1 MGGVAGRWSDSLIGG
16 AFRVLE
22 FRCARCDD
30 SAQGRLFVVVR
41 PLLGRT
47 GMRRLLTVAAAAA
60 LLVGLMPGIASA
72 AWAPGV
78 KDQSTIWSESL
89 WSSDGSTVTQTVTAG
104 ITGDLTRV
112 RLYCAFSGVADVGI
126 HVGSSW
132 ASGICSSAGWWNYNF
147 RAPFAHVTAGSQ
159 FTLQISSTDEDSVN
173 LGIANSDYAGGAA
186 AEGGYPIDNDGSP
199 VTDFAFET
207 YVMGSPTATYTWN
220 PTSITAG
227 TSQTVSV
234 TAVTTFPNEGVQ
246 PQVVGPAVSDPVTH
260 TVRFGTLPS
269 WFTPTS
275 IVCTSEIQIS
285 DCTLDN
291 FQTGMPAT
299 GDGTEMTVTVT
310 VTGIAAPPSS
320 AGGGKGSAS
329 GTGCD
334 SYIVDQDNC
343 GTGSADIAVLGP
355 AGTPAPTTT
364 PALTATSDGRT
375 TGGSSPWLLLSCFFG
390 AGLAML
396 VVTRTAARR
405 SRP

>member
-1 MGGVAGRWSDSLIGG
+1 MKRSL
-16 AFRVLE
+16 
-22 FRCARCDD
+22 
-30 SAQGRLFVVVR
+30 
-41 PLLGRT
+41 
-47 GMRRLLTVAAAAA
+47 MVAAGAV
-60 LLVGLMPGIASA
+60 LLVGLMPGIACA
-72 AWAPGV
+72 GAWAAGV
-78 KDQSTIWSESL
+78 KDQSTVWGESL
-89 WSSDGSTVTQTVTAG
+89 WSSDGNTVTQTVTAG
-104 ITGDLTRV
+104 MTGDLTRV
-112 RLYCAFSGVADVGI
+112 RLYCAFSGVADVSI

-159 FTLQISSTDEDSVN
+159 FTLQISSTDEDSVD

-186 AEGGYPIDNDGSP
+186 AEGGDPIDNDGSP

-207 YVMGSPTATYTWN
+207 YVMGSPTTAYTWN

-234 TAVTTFPNEGVQ
+234 TAVTTFPNEGAQ
-246 PQVVGPAVSDPVTH
+246 PQVVGPAVKDPVTH
-260 TVRFGTLPS
+260 TVKFGALPS

-275 IVCTSEIQIS
+275 IVCTSEIQVS

-310 VTGIAAPPSS
+310 VAGIAAPPSS

-334 SYIVDQDNC
+334 SYIVNQDNC
-343 GTGSADIAVLGP
+343 GAGSADIAVLSPG
-355 AGTPAPTTT
+355 ATAP
-364 PALTATSDGRT
+364 PTATSDGGT
-375 TGGSSPWLLLSCFFG
+375 TGGSLPLPLFSCLFAF
-390 AGLAML
+390 GLAILM
-396 VVTRTAARR
+396 VTRTAARR
-405 SRP
+405 SRS